1 LVLLGKI
8 RLFLSTRGRRA
19 GWGRAGENLLKSPV
33 MSANLAQLLVRS
45 AHAYP
50 ELPAL
55 ARGGRAVCSYAEL
68 AARVARLAA
77 GLAQRLAPNDRVA
90 LVMQNCPQYVELL
103 FACWHAGLCAV
114 PVNAKLHPRE
124 LEFILADSGARLCF
138 ATAGLYAA
146 LAPLA
151 ASVDGL
157 DAVIDADGAGYAALC
172 AGAPMAVAAREGGD
186 PAWLFYTSG
195 TTGRPKGVTLT
206 QKNLMAALL
215 NYFSDV
221 DAIAPGE
228 AIVHAAPMSHGSG
241 FYILPHVA
249 HAGLNV
255 VPESG
260 GFDAPEIYALLQAHR
275 GVTLFAAPTMV
286 KRLVDHPLD
295 ADTRNLKTIVYGGG
309 PMYVADCK
317 AALARFGYKL
327 VQIYGQGES
336 PMTIA
341 AMGKAI
347 HAATDH
353 PRFDARL
360 ASVGQAF
367 TGLELRIGDDADRPL
382 PAGEVGEVLVRGDPV
397 MAGYWGKP
405 AASAETL
412 RGGWL
417 HTGDVGSLDAEGF
430 LTLKD
435 RSKDVIISGGSNIY
449 PREVEE
455 VLLRHPGVSEVSVV
469 GQADAQWGEAV
480 VAFIVARGAPPDK
493 ADLDALCLDHIARF
507 KRPKAYRYVEALPKN
522 STGKVLKTEL
532 RKLL

>member
-1 LVLLGKI
+1 
-8 RLFLSTRGRRA
+8 
-19 GWGRAGENLLKSPV
+19 
-33 MSANLAQLLVRS
+33 MSVNVAQLLVRS

-50 ELPAL
+50 SLPAL
-55 ARGGRAVCSYAEL
+55 ARGGRTLCSYFDL
-68 AARVARLAA
+68 AARVSRLAA
-77 GLAQRLAPNDRVA
+77 GLAQRFAPNDRIA
-90 LVMQNCPQYVELL
+90 LVMKNCPQYVELL

-114 PVNAKLHPRE
+114 PVNARLHPRE
-124 LEFILADSGARLCF
+124 LEFILANCGARLCF
-138 ATAGLYAA
+138 ATADLHAAVAPLEAGVACLDETIDVDGPRYAA
-146 LAPLA
+146 LA
-151 ASVDGL
+151 D
-157 DAVIDADGAGYAALC
+157 C
-172 AGAPMAVAAREGGD
+172 APMAAAPREGSD

-206 QKNLMAALL
+206 HRNVMAATL

-221 DAIAPGE
+221 DAIAPGD
-228 AIVHAAPMSHGSG
+228 AIIHAAPMSHGSG
-241 FYILPHVA
+241 FYTLPHVA

-260 GFDAPEIYALLQAHR
+260 GFDAAEIYALLQAHR
-275 GVTLFAAPTMV
+275 GVSLFAAPTMV
-286 KRLVDHPLD
+286 KRLVDYAGD
-295 ADTRNLKTIVYGGG
+295 ADTANLKTIVYGGG

-327 VQIYGQGES
+327 AQIYGQGES
-336 PMTIA
+336 PMTIT

-347 HAATDH
+347 HAASAH
-353 PRFDARL
+353 PRYEQRL

-367 TGLELRIGDDADRPL
+367 TGLEVVVAGDDDRPL
-382 PAGEVGEVLVRGDPV
+382 PAGEVGEILVRGDPV
-397 MAGYWGKP
+397 MAGYWDNP
-405 AASAETL
+405 QASAETL

-417 HTGDVGSLDAEGF
+417 HTGDVGSLDDEGF

-469 GQADAQWGEAV
+469 GAQDPEWGEVV
-480 VAFIVARGAPPDK
+480 VAFVVPRGPRGEGPDS
-493 ADLDALCLDHIARF
+493 AELDSLCLDHIARF
-507 KRPKAYRYVEALPKN
+507 KRPKRYRYVEALPKN

-532 RKLL
+532 RAALKREA

>member
-1 LVLLGKI
+1 
-8 RLFLSTRGRRA
+8 
-19 GWGRAGENLLKSPV
+19 
-33 MSANLAQLLVRS
+33 MSVNVAQLLARS

-50 ELPAL
+50 ALPAL
-55 ARGGRAVCSYAEL
+55 ARGERVTCSYAEL
-68 AARVARLAA
+68 AARVSRLAA
-77 GLAQRLAPNDRVA
+77 GLMLRLSPNERVA
-90 LVMQNCPQYVELL
+90 LVMKNCPQYVELL

-124 LEFILADSGARLCF
+124 LEFILQNSGARLCF
-138 ATAGLYAA
+138 ATADLIDSV
-146 LAPLA
+146 APLA
-151 ASVDGL
+151 ASVACL
-157 DAVIDADGAGYAALC
+157 EEAIDADSPRYAAL
-172 AGAPMAVAAREGGD
+172 GERAPVPIAARAAGD

-206 QKNLMAALL
+206 HRNIMSAVL

-221 DAIAPGE
+221 DAIDPGD
-228 AIVHAAPMSHGSG
+228 AIIHAAPMSHGSG
-241 FYILPHVA
+241 FYMLPHVA

-275 GVTLFAAPTMV
+275 GVTMFAAPTMV
-286 KRLVDHPLD
+286 KRLVDCPGD

-317 AALARFGYKL
+317 AAMARFGYKL

-336 PMTIA
+336 PMTIT

-347 HAATDH
+347 HAAIGH
-353 PRFDARL
+353 PRYEERL

-367 TGLELRIGDDADRPL
+367 TGLELMVAADDDRPL
-382 PAGEVGEVLVRGDPV
+382 PAGAIGEILVRGDPV
-397 MAGYWGKP
+397 MAGYWNNP
-405 AASAETL
+405 QASAETL

-417 HTGDVGSLDAEGF
+417 HTGDVGSLDEEGF

-435 RSKDVIISGGSNIY
+435 RSKDVIISGGSNVY

-469 GQADAQWGEAV
+469 GQKDPEWGEVV
-480 VAFIVARGAPPDK
+480 VAFIVARGKQPEA
-493 ADLDALCLDHIARF
+493 AALDALCLDHIARF
-507 KRPKAYRYVEALPKN
+507 KRPKLYRYVEALPKN

>member
-1 LVLLGKI
+1 
-8 RLFLSTRGRRA
+8 
-19 GWGRAGENLLKSPV
+19 
-33 MSANLAQLLVRS
+33 MSVNIAQLLVRS

-50 ELPAL
+50 NLPAL
-55 ARGGRAVCSYAEL
+55 ARGARVSCTYAEL
-68 AARVARLAA
+68 AARVSRLAA
-77 GLAQRLAPNDRVA
+77 GLAQRLSPNERVA
-90 LVMQNCPQYVELL
+90 LVMKNCPQYVELM

-114 PVNAKLHPRE
+114 PINCKLHPKE
-124 LEFILADSGARLCF
+124 LEFILGNSGARLCF
-138 ATAGLYAA
+138 ASADLYDAV
-146 LAPLA
+146 APLA
-151 ASVDGL
+151 ASVPGL
-157 DAVIDADGAGYAALC
+157 EEVINADGPRYAAL
-172 AGAPMAVAAREGGD
+172 AADAPMPVAQRKAED

-206 QKNLMAALL
+206 QRNVMAAIL

-221 DAIAPGE
+221 DTIDPGDAI
-228 AIVHAAPMSHGSG
+228 IHAAPMSHGSG
-241 FYILPHVA
+241 FYMLPHVA

-260 GFDAPEIYALLQAHR
+260 GFDAPEIYALLRAHR
-275 GVTLFAAPTMV
+275 GVSMFAAPTMV
-286 KRLVDHPLD
+286 KRLVDHP
-295 ADTRNLKTIVYGGG
+295 ANSDTTNLKTIVYGGG

-336 PMTIA
+336 PMTIT

-353 PRFDARL
+353 PRYEERL

-367 TGLELRIGDDADRPL
+367 TGLEVIVADADDRPL
-382 PAGEVGEVLVRGDPV
+382 PAGEIGEILVRGDPV
-397 MAGYWGKP
+397 MPGYWDNP

-435 RSKDVIISGGSNIY
+435 RSKDMIVSGGSNIY

-455 VLLRHPGVSEVSVV
+455 VLLLHPGVSEVSVV
-469 GQADAQWGEAV
+469 GQKDPEWGEVVIAFVVPRGTREQAPDQAV
-480 VAFIVARGAPPDK
+480 
-493 ADLDALCLDHIARF
+493 LDALCLDHIA
-507 KRPKAYRYVEALPKN
+507 
-522 STGKVLKTEL
+522 
-532 RKLL
+532 